1 MSFELKNRAVEF
13 VRVHRYPVLLLVAI
27 LTYTAVLSYVSI
39 LKHNLFLTT
48 AWDLGIYE
56 QSIWSTVNA
65 GRFFWYTIE
74 LPVNPSGCFFGIHF
88 SPVLFL
94 VLPIYKLFQSTA
106 TLLILQS
113 LVVSLGVV
121 PLYLIGV
128 HEMKNRDYALFFCF
142 LYLIYPPLL
151 GLNLFDFHTQAFVP
165 LFFFSAFYFF
175 VKRKFVP
182 YFVFVILALSIV
194 EFVPFLVVFLGL
206 YAFWVGWKEIKNS
219 GKSFNYWLLFRG
231 TMAVA
236 ISTVVLAFSWYV
248 VARMALFYFNP
259 AVLPNRNWAQ
269 LGDPVHN
276 PLGLLWNAVTNP
288 VLTFQLVFSSAGEKL
303 TYLFGV
309 LAPVGLLSF
318 LDIPSLLIGAPWFL
332 AAFLSNYLPYFTVIG
347 YQYVAFVIPFV
358 FISAVRGTRKLPHL
372 KERFAFV
379 RKFSTSFG
387 NRQKQVLAGFYVSV
401 LIVSCGL
408 IFYQPHLSFLAA
420 RMSLH
425 SEQHLSALNGLLAL
439 VPADASILTQNDI
452 MPHASQR
459 MYSYAMWEWNASSSA
474 GSVDAVDF
482 FLQNVSPD
490 YVLIDT
496 TSSWY
501 LDNIEQ
507 YTKVLIENRSYRI
520 YSSTDYVWLLK
531 KGYEGNT
538 VNLFENGFSTS
549 LYNQGL
555 MMNVYNGS
563 LPSGALL
570 LNESMLNVSVPS
582 GLLSALSPYR
592 SSASLTVT
600 WDGSLFVPVDG
611 SYNFYVLSNSSSP
624 RKLQIDNQV
633 VLASQETSADL
644 ALAVGF
650 HNLQFEYEMG
660 DSNETLFLFWE
671 PPWDTT
677 PDVLGSSFLYPSETP
692 VVSSTVFAPTFGF
705 GYMSPF
711 PTINRDFFSSF
722 LNGSFT
728 AETSGTYVFR
738 ALADNDTLV
747 YIDGS
752 LVYNSYV
759 SNSNGLF
766 DVELGSGEHQIYIV
780 YVELTGDASLAF
792 QWMPPGQLAFE
803 EFP

>member
-13 VRVHRYPVLLLVAI
+13 VRVHRYPVLLLVGI
-27 LTYTAVLSYVSI
+27 LTFTAVLSYVSI
-39 LKHNLFLTT
+39 LKHTLFLTT

-65 GRFFWYTIE
+65 GKFFWYTIE
-74 LPVNPSGCFFGIHF
+74 LPVNPSNCFFGIHF

-113 LVVSLGVV
+113 LVLSLGVI

-128 HEMKNRDYALFFCF
+128 HELKNRDYALFFCL

-175 VKRKFVP
+175 LKKKFVP
-182 YFVFVILALSIV
+182 YFLFVILALSIV
-194 EFVPFLVVFLGL
+194 EFVPFLVLFLGL

-219 GKSFNYWLLFRG
+219 GKSFNYKLLFRG

-236 ISTVVLAFSWYV
+236 VLTVVLAVCWYIG
-248 VARMALFYFNP
+248 ARMALFYFNP
-259 AVLPNRNWAQ
+259 TVLPNRNWAQ

-276 PLGLLWNAVTNP
+276 PLGLLWTAVTNP
-288 VLTFQLVFSSAGEKL
+288 LLTFQLVFSSAGEKL

-332 AAFLSNYLPYFTVIG
+332 AAFLSNYPPYFTVIG
-347 YQYVAFVIPFV
+347 YQYVAFIIPFV
-358 FISAVRGTRKLPHL
+358 FISAVRGARKLPHL

-401 LIVSCGL
+401 LIVSCAVV
-408 IFYQPHLSFLAA
+408 FYQPHLSFLAT
-420 RMSLH
+420 RMSVH
-425 SEQHLSALNGLLAL
+425 SEQHLSALNGILGL
-439 VPADASILTQNDI
+439 VPSDASIMTQNDI
-452 MPHASQR
+452 LPHASQR
-459 MYSYAMWEWNASSSA
+459 MYAYAMWEWNASSSA

-482 FLQNVSPD
+482 FLQIVSPD

-507 YTKVLIENRSYRI
+507 YTKVLIENRDYGI
-520 YSSTDYVWLLK
+520 YSSADYVWLLK

-538 VNLFENGFSTS
+538 VNLFGNGFSAS

-563 LPSGALL
+563 LSGGDLL
-570 LNESMLNVSVPS
+570 LNASMLNVSVS
-582 GLLSALSPYR
+582 SELLSALSPYR
-592 SSASLTVT
+592 SNASLTIT
-600 WDGSLFVPVDG
+600 WEGSLFAPVDG
-611 SYNFYVLSNSSSP
+611 DYNFYVLSNSSNP

-633 VLASQETSADL
+633 VLESQSTAAAFTLAS
-644 ALAVGF
+644 GF
-650 HNLQFEYEMG
+650 HSIRFEYEMENG
-660 DSNETLFLFWE
+660 NETLFLFWE
-671 PPWDTT
+671 PPWDAS
-677 PDVLGSSFLYPSETP
+677 PEILSSDFLYPSQTP
-692 VVSSTVFAPTFGF
+692 VVSSTVFTPTFGF

-722 LNGSFT
+722 FNGSFT
-728 AETSGTYVFR
+728 ADTSDTYKFR

-759 SNSNGLF
+759 SNSSGLF
-766 DVELGSGEHQIYIV
+766 DVELNSGEHQICIV
-780 YVELTGDASLAF
+780 YIELTGDASLTL
-792 QWMPPGQLAFE
+792 QWMPPGKSAFE
-803 EFP
+803 DFP